1 MHNFIEATVD
11 CSYMFGYF
19 KVTII
24 TLYQKYEKEITFVIW
39 RCGIPIVFLISFL
52 YNIKY
57 QKISGGWVK
66 TQHFIMV

>member
-1 MHNFIEATVD
+1 MTCTVYGLDSLNRINYVTVCKVALSFCNNFLHKILYTNSD
-11 CSYMFGYF
+11 
-19 KVTII
+19 I
-24 TLYQKYEKEITFVIW
+24 TK
-39 RCGIPIVFLISFL
+39 R